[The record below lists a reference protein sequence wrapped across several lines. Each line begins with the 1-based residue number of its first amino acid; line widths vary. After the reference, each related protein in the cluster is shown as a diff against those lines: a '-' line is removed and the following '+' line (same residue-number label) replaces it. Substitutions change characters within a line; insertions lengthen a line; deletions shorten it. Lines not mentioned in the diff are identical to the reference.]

1 MPTLR
6 KDRITVRHLPEES
19 SQLRPDTNN
28 CKQPSGTSDFETD
41 DLRKNET
48 APSGLF
54 LASHPQ
60 FTRNDSFRPFFPDT
74 RQTAITETHPALPSR
89 FRPGNRLPRT
99 RPPPDPTKRRNGQL
113 LRPPP
118 HFPRHPSAV
127 YDTHHRGC
135 RPVSREETF
144 PAPRFRSAQTK
155 TEECAGSGTLL
166 CFCRTSEAVTRT
178 PRR

>member
-1 MPTLR
+1 MSTLR

-19 SQLRPDTNN
+19 SQRRPDKNS

-48 APSGLF
+48 APSGIF

-60 FTRNDSFRPFFPDT
+60 FTRNDSFRPFFPDN
-74 RQTAITETHPALPSR
+74 RQTAITETHPALPPR
-89 FRPGNRLPRT
+89 FRPGNRFPRT
-99 RPPPDPTKRRNGQL
+99 RLPARSDKKTKRATFAPASALPSPSVRRIRYTPSRMSSRFPRRN
-113 LRPPP
+113 
-118 HFPRHPSAV
+118 FPRH
-127 YDTHHRGC
+127 
-135 RPVSREETF
+135 
-144 PAPRFRSAQTK
+144 RSAPTK